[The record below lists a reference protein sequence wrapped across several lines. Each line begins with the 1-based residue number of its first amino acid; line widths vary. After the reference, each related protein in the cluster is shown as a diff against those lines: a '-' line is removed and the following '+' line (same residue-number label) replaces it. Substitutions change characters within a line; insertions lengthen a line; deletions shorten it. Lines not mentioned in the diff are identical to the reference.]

1 MLTQRHLSVIR
12 AALRFW
18 SEEMQPYDSELMSA
32 YCDRAESDDDFPYSE
47 DVQWITDHMDQL
59 DLRFILIDAA
69 RSSLIS
75 DHVFSSVTAAQ
86 QALGT
91 TKGEV
96 AAMLVLRD

>member
-1 MLTQRHLSVIR
+1 MLTKRHLSVIR

-18 SEEMQPYDSELMSA
+18 SEEMQPFDNELMSA
-32 YCDRAESDDDFPYSE
+32 YCDRVDSDDDSPDSE
-47 DVQWITDHMDQL
+47 DVEWVTDNIDRL
-59 DLRFILIDAA
+59 ELRFLLIDAVQT
-69 RSSLIS
+69 SLIS
-75 DHVFSSVTAAQ
+75 ERVFRSVAAAQ